1 MEHEEEEE
9 DAASQEWRALEEL
22 CHLQLRRLPSRDSLP
37 RPQILRTSM
46 QLNNLLVYFNARRLV
61 SKSMAQQM
69 AADHARVT
77 RKTLRNWVFVFKSSA
92 GEMLT
97 GGQDDDD
104 TIGCWLLE
112 SESGRKEAIAY
123 IRQQSVSSSGEAVG
137 KPLTVDDFHSWVNTH
152 FIPKSLG
159 IECHI
164 GRTTAHTWLHA
175 LGFKYK
181 TAKKGV
187 FVDGHDRPDVVEFR
201 NHSFLPK
208 MAEVERRS
216 FRFVPIRD
224 EDTGAVRYE
233 HVDGFKWGEEAGELD
248 RSVLGSFGGC
258 LNPGTMSMC
267 ERPVMLVV
275 QDETIVRQYDCH
287 KSYWG
292 TDDMNILVKKTDG
305 RGLMFSG
312 FVTEEVGLPVPSDEQ
327 LQVINAKRVAQ
338 GKSKVDR
345 HVCLKQ
351 VSGQNSQRV
360 FTGVNAKF
368 CSTNLKF

>member
-1 MEHEEEEE
+1 MDTVLRDQKQRGGRRSGAGRPVKSSRTNRTPRGKENVQSHGAATSSKAVASRRGPRKRVWRNGAKADRRKRREEYEQLRMEHEEEEE

-46 QLNNLLVYFNARRLV
+46 QLNTLLVYFNARRLM

-233 HVDGFKWGEEAGELD
+233 HVDGFKWGEEAGELGPFCAWQF
-248 RSVLGSFGGC
+248 RRM
-258 LNPGTMSMC
+258 P
-267 ERPVMLVV
+267 
-275 QDETIVRQYDCH
+275 
-287 KSYWG
+287 KS
-292 TDDMNILVKKTDG
+292 
-305 RGLMFSG
+305 
-312 FVTEEVGLPVPSDEQ
+312 
-327 LQVINAKRVAQ
+327 
-338 GKSKVDR
+338 R
-345 HVCLKQ
+345 HNVY
-351 VSGQNSQRV
+351 V
-360 FTGVNAKF
+360 
-368 CSTNLKF
+368 